1 MKTPPAQITLQEWA
15 SRYDSLKQQG
25 LQERFYGGPLS
36 RHVADGD
43 TRLLHL
49 KLDNSAAALGLWNFL
64 LSENQR
70 LHQYRSNGGKII
82 AAMKDLGTVPVMAG
96 SLENLTT
103 FYPDGAWWTPCIMEQ
118 NEGLFELAARYGL
131 DESYCPVRAM
141 IAAFMNE
148 EHFPKPDA
156 VISSTGAICDDFSAI
171 AQRLEHLGFA
181 IHWWEIPHRRKP
193 DGNESAVTLP
203 GGFTAPAS
211 QVRFVRQQLA
221 TVRKQLEKVAEQTV
235 TDAML
240 SEGIRKANRF
250 RQLLDRVR
258 QLAYTAAIAPIGSL
272 EMLIAEM
279 LALHF
284 CSDYTEAM
292 IVLED
297 FLQEIE
303 HRIAAN
309 TGIAP
314 ASAARVFWVNPV
326 ADLRAMNLL
335 EDCGGRVC
343 GTEYL
348 FSHALDLIPE
358 DIHPMEALAQIAL
371 ADPMVG
377 STLDR
382 AQRILRD
389 IRRFG
394 AEGVIISRIPGA
406 SHCAYEGKLIGA
418 AIRNAIDLPVI
429 EIEVPTLSDAAEPS
443 IRTRMEALIETIL
456 QRRTS

>member
-1 MKTPPAQITLQEWA
+1 MKTPPAHITLRQWDRLYET
-15 SRYDSLKQQG
+15 LKQQG
-25 LQERFYGGPLS
+25 LKERFYGGPLS
-36 RHVADGD
+36 RHVTDGD

-70 LHQYRSNGGKII
+70 LGQYRSNGNKLI
-82 AAMKDLGTVPVMAG
+82 AAMKDLGTIPVMAG
-96 SLENLTT
+96 SFDNLTA

-118 NEGLFELAARYGL
+118 NEGLFEQAARYGL

-141 IAAFMNE
+141 VAAFMNE
-148 EHFPKPDA
+148 EHFPRPD
-156 VISSTGAICDDFSAI
+156 VLISSTGAVCDDFSAI

-181 IHWWEIPHRRKP
+181 IDWWQIPHRRRP
-193 DGNESAVTLP
+193 EPNEPAVTLP
-203 GGFTAPAS
+203 GGFTAPVS
-211 QVRFVRQQLA
+211 QVQFVRS
-221 TVRKQLEKVAEQTV
+221 QLESVRRVLEKCAGQTL
-235 TDAML
+235 TNARL
-240 SEGIRKANRF
+240 AEGIRKANRF
-250 RQLLDRVR
+250 RRLLDEIR
-258 QLAYTAAIAPIGSL
+258 QKAYTAAIAPIGSL

-284 CSDYTEAM
+284 CSDYDEAV

-297 FLQEIE
+297 LQQEIQR
-303 HRIAAN
+303 RIDTN
-309 TGIAP
+309 TGILP
-314 ASAARVFWVNPV
+314 AQAARIFWVNPV

-348 FSHALDLIPE
+348 FSHALDCIDE
-358 DIHPMEALAQIAL
+358 TIEPMEALAQIAL

-382 AQRILRD
+382 AQRVLRD
-389 IRRFG
+389 LRRFG

-406 SHCAYEGKLIGA
+406 SHCAYEGKLIGQA
-418 AIRNAIDLPVI
+418 VRNAAGLPVI
-429 EIEVPTLSDAAEPS
+429 EIEVPTLCDAAEPS
-443 IRTRMEALIETIL
+443 IRTRLEALIETIYH
-456 QRRTS
+456 RRTT